1 MTTILGIVITAAC
14 FLAAILNL
22 ASEHHFRNLITGTA
36 TVIALCFGVL
46 FYGYGFSWV
55 YGLTPTA
62 ILRAVL
68 AVSRMFVGV
77 NDLGSIQQAPLMQYD
92 AVIAIFWI
100 VHFLAFYAMASATIA
115 AVGNKVMR
123 RIRMVLLRR
132 GTLVLIYGVNAHSV
146 DYGKRRAGEKYCSV
160 LFVDGGCSADLE
172 ASIRAAGVLVDKSPD
187 ALAPGKAFLRRIGLK
202 AGKRRLEAAMMHADG
217 LKNLS
222 YAQALLDA
230 LAQAGIKPQQTSLL
244 IQGVEEDQAAA
255 LSVYNGQTGYGSVLA
270 FDEYELAAR
279 LMIHR
284 LPPCS
289 VIHFDENAKA
299 VEDFHAVIVGFGRMG
314 QAALDQLVMNGQFFG
329 SDFRVDVFDAGACSG
344 MLQAREVS
352 RQYNICFHETG
363 SHSRAFYDFLHENA
377 DKIRYIVLSTGDAQE
392 NREMELELR
401 KWFRSRGPMPAMVQC
416 TTDGLMCTNAE
427 QYDFQYQSIYQS
439 DVLDLNRIDRMAMAI
454 QHVYRAGPSAQE
466 DWQACDY
473 FSRMSCRA
481 SADFSSAFLRAAG
494 ITTEDV
500 LADRWSPEG
509 EKLENMAR
517 TEHLRWCAFHYV
529 MGFSTMSREQFD
541 ARAAQYQEEIRTNGS
556 SALRIGKDLLG
567 RRHACLIPWE
577 ELDELSARENE
588 VTGGRVDYKA
598 MDRNNVLVLPEI
610 LRTIFHDE
618 EDA

>member
-1 MTTILGIVITAAC
+1 MTTIMGIVITAAF

-22 ASEHHFRNLITGTA
+22 ASEHRFRNRITGTA
-36 TVIALCFGVL
+36 IVIALCFGVL

-55 YGLTPTA
+55 FGLTPTA
-62 ILRAVL
+62 ILRAAL

-92 AVIAIFWI
+92 AVITVFWI

-115 AVGNKVMR
+115 AIGNRVMR

-132 GTLVLIYGVNAHSV
+132 GTLVLIYGTNAHSV
-146 DYGKRRAGEKYCSV
+146 AYGKRRAGEKHCSV

-172 ASIRAAGVLVDKSPD
+172 ASIRAAGALMDKSPD

-202 AGKRRLEAAMMHADG
+202 AGKRRLEAAMMHTDG

-299 VEDFHAVIVGFGRMG
+299 VENFHAVIVGFGRMG

-329 SDFRVDVFDAGACSG
+329 SDFRVDVFDAGAHSG
-344 MLQAREVS
+344 ILQAGELC
-352 RQYNICFHETG
+352 RQYKICFHEAG
-363 SHSRAFYDFLHENA
+363 SRSHAFYDFLHENA

-392 NREMELELR
+392 NREIAQELSR
-401 KWFRSRGPMPAMVQC
+401 WFRGRGSMPAVIQC
-416 TTDGLMCTNAE
+416 TTDGLLCTND
-427 QYDFQYQSIYQS
+427 QQHDLRYQAIYSS
-439 DVLDLNRIDRMAMAI
+439 DALDLNRIDRMAMAI
-454 QHVYRAGPSAQE
+454 QHVYRAGPSVQE

-473 FSRMSCRA
+473 FGRMSSRA
-481 SADFSSAFLRAAG
+481 SADFYPARLR
-494 ITTEDV
+494 V
-500 LADRWSPEG
+500 
-509 EKLENMAR
+509 
-517 TEHLRWCAFHYV
+517 
-529 MGFSTMSREQFD
+529 
-541 ARAAQYQEEIRTNGS
+541 
-556 SALRIGKDLLG
+556 
-567 RRHACLIPWE
+567 
-577 ELDELSARENE
+577 E
-588 VTGGRVDYKA
+588 V
-598 MDRNNVLVLPEI
+598 
-610 LRTIFHDE
+610 
-618 EDA
+618 